1 MGCGSSSYTSPPG
14 GVDADNGTDGTSSDR
29 HTNTVGHDSPVTR
42 PGEERRSIAT
52 RYRHPISDNSSANI
66 GPTPT
71 PAHLGDNAIY
81 DDEFCNNDDKGKEA
95 GQRGKKNAD
104 HVRDDVASGAPNAER
119 RTSRRA
125 DDSPNGYIRN
135 EVGLMELYLDFRSA
149 RDKETSQQ
157 SPEVKAGE
165 LYTDTEFDVQRAIE
179 NYDGLEWKR
188 TREFRKNPKL
198 FTEGTT
204 RFDIGQGSAGTCW
217 FLSTVASL
225 ASEASLLKQVIP
237 EDAYKI
243 GTSAYDGMFHAR
255 FWHFGKWEDVY
266 IDDYLP
272 IINGIKPWGAHSA
285 SDEDEMWVALLE
297 KAFAR
302 YHGSY
307 NAIYGG
313 QPGDAYVALTGGT
326 GERIDFKEDDTTSS
340 AFLNRLQNAVRCGAQ
355 VMCSVPDEHDGQHGL
370 IGGHAYTVT
379 GVAEIK
385 GTMLLRV
392 RNPWGHTEWT
402 GAWSDKSTEWEG
414 VPEEQLQRE
423 KKDDGEFWVCLADF
437 LTYFSDTT
445 ICSLTPDFD
454 LDGATSD
461 DSLNMCSM
469 SSMSGRDQR
478 LQDFKGEWK
487 TRALRSLFL
496 KQNHILSRDD
506 CNRVPRCA
514 SGGPARSEPLGSQ
527 RRRLPVRCDVVKVD
541 ESNDRFSEVQ
551 ILGDNVNVYRREV
564 QSCVR
569 HTLVPGNYAVL
580 PSTDEPGLEDAF
592 LVRVFSPCPLLRV
605 RKVNPA
611 HKFSALRLKSSFSYK
626 GRTYSLDYR
635 QKLPG
640 AWVAGVNA
648 GGQIGNEDIYATNP
662 QYHVTLRKEG
672 PIIISVMQDPFDPL
686 LPIGVRLYKVKAN
699 EGALDYQAIVDRF
712 DRCPATASGAQHV
725 YVRDWSI
732 EASYVLPAGSYAL
745 IVHTEQQDAEK
756 HFTIRFMS
764 STQLQ
769 IR

>member
-104 HVRDDVASGAPNAER
+104 HVRDDGEPTPQMKTAKISREARSQTRRSLLPAAHQMQKEEPAEEPTTVLMVISEMKWGSWSCIWISALREIKKPPNNPPK
-119 RTSRRA
+119 S
-125 DDSPNGYIRN
+125 
-135 EVGLMELYLDFRSA
+135 
-149 RDKETSQQ
+149 
-157 SPEVKAGE
+157 KAGE

-461 DSLNMCSM
+461 DSLSKSSAFSISTKRDLCICLAPLFTFADMCSM

-496 KQNHILSRDD
+496 KQ
-506 CNRVPRCA
+506 
-514 SGGPARSEPLGSQ
+514 
-527 RRRLPVRCDVVKVD
+527 VD
-541 ESNDRFSEVQ
+541 M
-551 ILGDNVNVYRREV
+551 
-564 QSCVR
+564 
-569 HTLVPGNYAVL
+569 
-580 PSTDEPGLEDAF
+580 
-592 LVRVFSPCPLLRV
+592 
-605 RKVNPA
+605 
-611 HKFSALRLKSSFSYK
+611 
-626 GRTYSLDYR
+626 
-635 QKLPG
+635 
-640 AWVAGVNA
+640 
-648 GGQIGNEDIYATNP
+648 NE
-662 QYHVTLRKEG
+662 
-672 PIIISVMQDPFDPL
+672 
-686 LPIGVRLYKVKAN
+686 
-699 EGALDYQAIVDRF
+699 
-712 DRCPATASGAQHV
+712 
-725 YVRDWSI
+725 
-732 EASYVLPAGSYAL
+732 
-745 IVHTEQQDAEK
+745 
-756 HFTIRFMS
+756 
-764 STQLQ
+764 
-769 IR
+769 